1 MNKMKLLALAL
12 TGAMMIGCGS
22 MGTMTGT
29 NGGTTTTSSEGS
41 GSLGGILDILG
52 NPNTI
57 GNVISSVIG
66 TNKLTQAQLIGKWN
80 YYGPG
85 VAFTSEKALANAGGE
100 VVAAQIKEKLLPTYK
115 ALGLAASNTVFT
127 YNEDKTFSANIKGI
141 PLSGTY
147 SYDENSGKITYK
159 TLLLSFN
166 GYAKRNANGIAI
178 LFEAKQLLK
187 VLQTITALSGN
198 QTLEVIGEVSK
209 QYDNLRLGFD
219 VTK

>member
-1 MNKMKLLALAL
+1 MKRIKILAMALA
-12 TGAMMIGCGS
+12 GAVMMSCGS
-22 MGTMTGT
+22 MVSMTGSS
-29 NGGTTTTSSEGS
+29 NGGDGGS
-41 GSLGGILDILG
+41 GGLGGILDILS

-66 TNKLTQAQLIGKWN
+66 TNKVSRKQLLGTWK

-100 VVAAQIKEKLLPTYK
+100 VTAARIKEKLQPTYDG
-115 ALGLAASNTVFT
+115 LGLKSSNTSFT
-127 YNEDKTFSANIKGI
+127 YNDDNSFSANLMGI
-141 PLSGTY
+141 PLIGSF
-147 SYDENSGKITYK
+147 SYDESSGKITYK
-159 TLLLSFN
+159 TFVLSFN
-166 GYAKRNANGIAI
+166 GYAKRNTNGIAV

-187 VLQTITALSGN
+187 VLQTISAISGN

-209 QYDNLRLGFD
+209 EYDNVRLGFD

>member
-1 MNKMKLLALAL
+1 MVLATAV
-12 TGAMMIGCGS
+12 MVGCGS
-22 MGTMTGT
+22 LGTM
-29 NGGTTTTSSEGS
+29 GGTSGGNSANGS
-41 GSLGGILDILG
+41 GALGGILDILS

-66 TNKLTQAQLIGKWN
+66 TNKLTQAQLIGTWN

-100 VVAAQIKEKLLPTYK
+100 VAAAQIKEKLQPTYNN
-115 ALGLAASNTVFT
+115 LNLSASNTAFT
-127 YNEDKTFSANIKGI
+127 YNEDKSFSAKIKGI
-141 PLSGTY
+141 PLSGSYT
-147 SYDENSGKITYK
+147 YDEASGKITYK

-166 GYAKRNANGIAI
+166 GYAKRNTNGIAV

-209 QYDNLRLGFD
+209 QYDNVRLGFD

>member
-1 MNKMKLLALAL
+1 MKKLKLLVL
-12 TGAMMIGCGS
+12 TVISTIMIGCGS
-22 MGTMTGT
+22 LGTMGGTSGGNSSAGGT
-29 NGGTTTTSSEGS
+29 NV
-41 GSLGGILDILG
+41 LGGILDILS

-66 TNKLTQAQLIGKWN
+66 TNKVTQAQLIGNWR
-80 YYGPG
+80 YSAPG

-100 VVAAQIKEKLLPTYK
+100 VVAAQIKEKLLPTYNT
-115 ALGLAASNTVFT
+115 LGLSASNTTFT
-127 YNEDKTFSANIKGI
+127 YNENKSFSATIKGI
-141 PLSGTY
+141 PLSGSYT
-147 SYDENSGKITYK
+147 YDESNGKITYK

-166 GYAKRNANGIAI
+166 GYAKRNSNGIAV

-209 QYDNLRLGFD
+209 QYDNVRLGFD

>member
-1 MNKMKLLALAL
+1 MMVS
-12 TGAMMIGCGS
+12 AMMMGCGS
-22 MGTMTGT
+22 LGTVGST
-29 NGGTTTTSSEGS
+29 NGGNTSSNG
-41 GSLGGILDILG
+41 GGLGGILDVLG

-66 TNKLTQAQLIGKWN
+66 TNKLTPEQLLGTWK

-100 VVAAQIKEKLLPTYK
+100 VAAAQIKEKLQPTFK
-115 ALGLAASNTVFT
+115 NLGLSASNCTFT
-127 YNEDKTFSANIKGI
+127 FNEDKSFSASIRGI
-141 PLSGTY
+141 PLSGSY
-147 SYDENSGKITYK
+147 AYDEASGKITYK

-166 GYAKRNANGIAI
+166 GYAKRNTNGIAI

-209 QYDNLRLGFD
+209 QYDNVRLGFD

>member
-1 MNKMKLLALAL
+1 MVLATAVM
-12 TGAMMIGCGS
+12 AGCGS
-22 MGTMTGT
+22 LGTM
-29 NGGTTTTSSEGS
+29 GGTSGGNSANGS
-41 GSLGGILDILG
+41 GALGGILDILS

-66 TNKLTQAQLIGKWN
+66 TNKLTQAQLIGTWN

-100 VVAAQIKEKLLPTYK
+100 VAAAQIKEKLQPTYNN
-115 ALGLAASNTVFT
+115 LNLSASNTVFT
-127 YNEDKTFSANIKGI
+127 YNEDKSFSAK
-141 PLSGTY
+141 
-147 SYDENSGKITYK
+147 SGKITYK

-166 GYAKRNANGIAI
+166 GYAKRNTNGIAV

-209 QYDNLRLGFD
+209 QYDNVRLGFD

>member
-12 TGAMMIGCGS
+12 TGAMMMGCGS

-127 YNEDKTFSANIKGI
+127 YNEDKTFSAYIKGI

-198 QTLEVIGEVSK
+198 QTLKVIGEVSK

>member
-100 VVAAQIKEKLLPTYK
+100 VVAAQIKEKLLPTFK

>member
-1 MNKMKLLALAL
+1 MKTMKMLALAL
-12 TGAMMIGCGS
+12 MSAMLMGCGS
-22 MGTMTGT
+22 LGTMTGT
-29 NGGTTTTSSEGS
+29 NGETTTTSSEGS
-41 GSLGGILDILG
+41 GALGGILDILS

-80 YYGPG
+80 FYGPG

-100 VVAAQIKEKLLPTYK
+100 VVAAQIKEKLQPTYNT
-115 ALGLAASNTVFT
+115 LGLSASNTIFT
-127 YNEDKTFSANIKGI
+127 YNEDNSFSANIRGI

-147 SYDENSGKITYK
+147 SYDESSGKITYK

-166 GYAKRNANGIAI
+166 GYAKRNTNGIAI

>member
-12 TGAMMIGCGS
+12 TGAMMMGCGS

-66 TNKLTQAQLIGKWN
+66 TNKLTQAQLFGKWN

>member
-12 TGAMMIGCGS
+12 TGAMMMGCGS

-159 TLLLSFN
+159 TLLLIFN

>member
-1 MNKMKLLALAL
+1 MVLATAV
-12 TGAMMIGCGS
+12 MVGCGS
-22 MGTMTGT
+22 LGTM
-29 NGGTTTTSSEGS
+29 GGTSGGNSTIGS
-41 GSLGGILDILG
+41 GALGGILDILS

-66 TNKLTQAQLIGKWN
+66 TNKLTQAQLIGTWN

-100 VVAAQIKEKLLPTYK
+100 VAAAKIKEKLQP
-115 ALGLAASNTVFT
+115 T
-127 YNEDKTFSANIKGI
+127 YNEDKSFSAKIKGI
-141 PLSGTY
+141 PLSGSYT
-147 SYDENSGKITYK
+147 YDEASGKITYK

-166 GYAKRNANGIAI
+166 GYAKRNTNGIAV

-209 QYDNLRLGFD
+209 QYDNVRLGFD

>member
-12 TGAMMIGCGS
+12 TGAMMMGCGS

-66 TNKLTQAQLIGKWN
+66 TNKLTQTQLIGKWN

>member
-12 TGAMMIGCGS
+12 TGAMMMGCGS

-115 ALGLAASNTVFT
+115 ALGLAAANTVFT

>member
-12 TGAMMIGCGS
+12 TGAMMMGCGS

-198 QTLEVIGEVSK
+198 QKLEVIGEVSK

>member
-12 TGAMMIGCGS
+12 TGAMMMGCGS

-198 QTLEVIGEVSK
+198 QTLEAIGEVSK

>member
-12 TGAMMIGCGS
+12 TGAMMMGCGS
-22 MGTMTGT
+22 METMTGT
-29 NGGTTTTSSEGS
+29 IGGTTTTSSEGS

>member
-12 TGAMMIGCGS
+12 TGAMMMGCGS

-29 NGGTTTTSSEGS
+29 NGGTTTSSEGS

-66 TNKLTQAQLIGKWN
+66 TNKLTQTQLIGKWN

-147 SYDENSGKITYK
+147 SYDENSGKITFK

>member
-29 NGGTTTTSSEGS
+29 NGGTTTTSSAGS

-100 VVAAQIKEKLLPTYK
+100 VVAAQIKEKLLPTFK